1 MTAWQSLGTML
12 LVSALPYGLLGMTTD
27 LVPAK
32 TPAGQAELDRRQRAL
47 TQRHRTMLFL
57 IDGRRSTEQVK
68 RMGEQAGSPPSC
80 FDELLSLGLIALKPA
95 PTVQRPTRAPT
106 ASQPGTLE
114 QDSRPDS
121 SFLPSARSLLPES
134 TLTETNSAPLS
145 SPESLLREG
154 YDGEADPSLEEAR
167 RILMRAVRSE
177 APVAGALTLIKLRR
191 ARSRSDLLALLPEVE
206 ARVSRPL
213 RRLTAT
219 QTLGHV
225 RSLLVRPS

>member
-1 MTAWQSLGTML
+1 MS
-12 LVSALPYGLLGMTTD
+12 TD

-32 TPAGQAELDRRQRAL
+32 TPAGQAELDRRQRPL

-57 IDGRRSTEQVK
+57 IDGRRSAEQVK

-80 FDELLSLGLIALKPA
+80 FDELLSLGLITLTPPVMPVK
-95 PTVQRPTRAPT
+95 TSTRPS
-106 ASQPGTLE
+106 ASPSENGALE

-121 SFLPSARSLLPES
+121 SFMPSARSLLPES
-134 TLTETNSAPLS
+134 TLNESNLATLS

-154 YDGEADPSLEEAR
+154 YDGEVDAALEEAR

-177 APVAGALTLIKLRR
+177 SPVAGSLTFIKLRR

-206 ARVSRPL
+206 TRISRPL

-219 QTLGHV
+219 QTLRHV
-225 RSLLVRPS
+225 RALLVRPS